1 MFELDNIELRR
12 GGRRIARIGALRVAS
27 PGLLWLVGPGGA
39 GKSTLLSALA
49 GGDRSGEPSFS
60 GDARLDGLPLA
71 ACRDTVAWLP
81 QHDQLGGSLSL
92 QAELGRRCGGAPEAV
107 QLLLERAGLAGEAQ
121 REVDSLPVPLR
132 RYAAVFAGLARPAG
146 LYLVDE
152 PTAGLDDVQAE
163 IVRNCLRERAAAAM
177 VVAVTHN
184 RRDCLAV
191 GGDTALLAGGTIR
204 ELAPTQRFFDA
215 PSTEAGRIYVETGNC
230 NLAPVQNPLLSVDG
244 IWWLVPG
251 LLCGMSR
258 PGLVGDA
265 LAQYGQLADAGVG
278 TLLCVEERCGYPIDA
293 LRELGIERH
302 HFAVPDMAPPSF
314 GQAVDMC
321 RIGETA
327 IRANRGVAVHCRGG
341 LGRTG
346 TVLACILIWFGDS
359 PDTAIAR
366 VRSAQPHAIQTPVQ
380 LRFLHDFAD
389 RIRGWHDPQYQL
401 GEKAH
406 VS

>member
-1 MFELDNIELRR
+1 VFELDNFELMR
-12 GGRRIARIGALRVAS
+12 GRRRIARIGALRVAS

-49 GGDRSGEPSFS
+49 GGQLPDEPSFN
-60 GDARLDGLPLA
+60 GDARLDGVALA
-71 ACRDTVAWLP
+71 AGQTAVAWLP
-81 QHDQLGGSLSL
+81 QHAQLTGSACL
-92 QAELGRRCGGAPEAV
+92 QDELGRRCALSPDGV
-107 QLLLERAGLAGEAQ
+107 RLLLERAGLAGDAE
-121 REVDSLPVPLR
+121 REVDALPAPLR
-132 RYAAVFAGLARPAG
+132 RYAAVFAGLARPAA

-152 PTAGLDDVQAE
+152 PTAGLDGTQAE
-163 IVRNCLRERAAAAM
+163 IVRACLRERAAGAM

-184 RRDCLAV
+184 RQDCLAV

-204 ELAPTQRFFDA
+204 ELAPTSRFFGA
-215 PSTEAGRIYVETGNC
+215 PATEAGRIYVETGNC

-258 PGLVGDA
+258 PGLVGEA
-265 LAQYGQLADAGVG
+265 PAQYRQLAGSGVG
-278 TLLCVEERCGYPIDA
+278 TLLCVEERCSYPLEP

-302 HFAVPDMAPPSF
+302 HFAVPDMAPPNF

-321 RIGETA
+321 RLSESA

-346 TVLACILIWFGDS
+346 TVLACILIWFGDA
-359 PDTAIAR
+359 PEAAIAK

-401 GEKAH
+401 GGKAH